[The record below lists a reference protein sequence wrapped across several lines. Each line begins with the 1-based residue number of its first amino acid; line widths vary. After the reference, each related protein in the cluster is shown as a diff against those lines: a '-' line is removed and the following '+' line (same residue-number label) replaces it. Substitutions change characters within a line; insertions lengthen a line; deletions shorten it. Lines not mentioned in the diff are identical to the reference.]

1 MGIYHPR
8 TRAGVAHYADPAELP
23 AKKVWSWGVD
33 ADGLDWRKALSD
45 NGSAEA
51 EIQAGLFRNQE
62 TYAFLAPQETIRF
75 REHWLP
81 VREIG
86 GFSRVT
92 PEAVLNV
99 ERAPQACLRV
109 GLNVSARAAGR
120 HAANLRR
127 SAAAA
132 RCRRSRSSPRPSSSR
147 RTRRCRRAERYTV
160 EVADA
165 AGRVLVAPHRGR
177 VRQRRRARR

>member
-23 AKKVWSWGVD
+23 AKKVWSWGRD

-75 REHWLP
+75 RETGCP
-81 VREIG
+81 C
-86 GFSRVT
+86 
-92 PEAVLNV
+92 A
-99 ERAPQACLRV
+99 
-109 GLNVSARAAGR
+109 
-120 HAANLRR
+120 R
-127 SAAAA
+127 SAA
-132 RCRRSRSSPRPSSSR
+132 SR
-147 RTRRCRRAERYTV
+147 A
-160 EVADA
+160 
-165 AGRVLVAPHRGR
+165 
-177 VRQRRRARR
+177 